1 MRYALISVTWVL
13 TMGFGSAL
21 AQTPDWSA
29 VNSRVDAFY
38 TAMAQRNME
47 GVANS
52 LHPDAVVALTTEVI
66 AAGRPEIER
75 VMRETRA
82 QNNVSTT
89 FTRHT
94 IQMVSATM
102 AVVHGNISTPF
113 IEGHVMISLVK
124 QNGQWLIAA
133 LQTARPSQE
142 AFDYSLL
149 VLCGSSSGT
158 GWRCTPAHF
167 L

>member
-52 LHPDAVVALTTEVI
+52 LHPDAVVALTTE
-66 AAGRPEIER
+66 
-75 VMRETRA
+75 
-82 QNNVSTT
+82 
-89 FTRHT
+89 
-94 IQMVSATM
+94 
-102 AVVHGNISTPF
+102 
-113 IEGHVMISLVK
+113 
-124 QNGQWLIAA
+124 
-133 LQTARPSQE
+133 
-142 AFDYSLL
+142 
-149 VLCGSSSGT
+149 
-158 GWRCTPAHF
+158 
-167 L
+167 